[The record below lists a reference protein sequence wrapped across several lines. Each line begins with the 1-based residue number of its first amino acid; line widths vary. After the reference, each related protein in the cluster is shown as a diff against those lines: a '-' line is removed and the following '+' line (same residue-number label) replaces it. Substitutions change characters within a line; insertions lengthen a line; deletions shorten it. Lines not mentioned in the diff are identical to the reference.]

1 MAVSRDI
8 VPSVSSIS
16 GEGFGRISVIGN
28 CHDYKD
34 VLRRAEEEPSFDEN
48 TLSDHSLEELLA
60 VLDSSDAKFISI
72 GRFSPEKGHMR
83 LIDAFDKYWK
93 SRRDTWLIIIGGSGE
108 LYEDTVRHARSC
120 SASDHIILI
129 RSMSNPMPV
138 LKKCSLLLLSSY
150 YEGQGLVMLEADTL
164 GVPVM
169 ACDVSGPH
177 GFLSEHGGILLNNS
191 TEGILEGMEL
201 FARKGAAAL
210 SVDYEQANAEAA
222 AMTEKLIR
230 QAIDG

>member
-1 MAVSRDI
+1 MVREIQTRKNQNPYLLREAYRTYDHIVAVSRDI

-16 GEGFGRISVIGN
+16 GEGSGRISVIGN

-48 TLSDHSLEELLA
+48 TLSDH
-60 VLDSSDAKFISI
+60 
-72 GRFSPEKGHMR
+72 
-83 LIDAFDKYWK
+83 
-93 SRRDTWLIIIGGSGE
+93 
-108 LYEDTVRHARSC
+108 
-120 SASDHIILI
+120 
-129 RSMSNPMPV
+129 
-138 LKKCSLLLLSSY
+138 
-150 YEGQGLVMLEADTL
+150 L

-222 AMTEKLIR
+222 AMTEELIR